1 MDIAE
6 RTQALALKIRKQKAS
21 IETEEATKNAF
32 VMPFISA
39 VLGYDV
45 FNPAEVIPEFTADV
59 GLKKGEKID
68 YAVSHE
74 GAVQLLIEVK
84 KVNDPLRIEH
94 ASQLFRYF
102 AVTNAR
108 IAILTNGEVYQ
119 FYTDLD
125 APNRMD
131 AKPFLV
137 LDFAA
142 LDETLLPELAK
153 LTKESFNLDS
163 VISAAGELKYIGQL
177 KRVLA
182 AQFKEPE
189 DEWVKFLTSRVYEGS
204 FTQRVRE
211 QFVPLVTKATRQFLN
226 EQVNDRLKNALGG
239 PDAYVS
245 VSSEPAEI
253 VPPVETPA
261 DGDVITTEEELEGYR
276 IVRAIVCGDV
286 AVSRVVARDTKTYC
300 GILLDDNNRKP
311 VARLWLNRAKKYL
324 GVFDEN
330 KAETR
335 IPIDDVNDIYLHAEH
350 LRKTVARYLGDG
362 LPQVAAGQG
371 FQAADAVLDRGVGG
385 EQAGGALAGAERVRD
400 HQV

>member
-1 MDIAE
+1 MEIAE
-6 RTQALALKIRKQKAS
+6 RVQALALKIRKQKAG

-32 VMPFISA
+32 VMPFIST

-59 GLKKGEKID
+59 GTKRGEKID
-68 YAVSHE
+68 YAISHD
-74 GAVQLLIEVK
+74 GKIQLLVEVK

-108 IAILTNGEVYQ
+108 IAILTNGEIYQ

-137 LDFAA
+137 LDFSA

-153 LTKESFNLDS
+153 LTKESFDLES

-182 AQFKEPE
+182 AQFKQPE
-189 DEWVKFLTSRVYEGS
+189 DEWVRFLTIRVYEGS

-211 QFVPLVTKATRQFLN
+211 QFLPLVTKAVRQFLN

-239 PDAYVS
+239 PDGYVS
-245 VSSEPAEI
+245 VSGPAAEPEPSPEDDKVDSE
-253 VPPVETPA
+253 VV
-261 DGDVITTEEELEGYR
+261 TTEEEIDGYR
-276 IVRAIVCGDV
+276 IVRAIVCSEVDV
-286 AVSRVVARDTKTYC
+286 ARVVARDNKTYC
-300 GILLDDNNRKP
+300 GVLLDDNNRKP
-311 VARLWLNRAKKYL
+311 IARLWLNRSKKYL

-330 KAETR
+330 KIETR
-335 IPIDDVNDIYLHAEH
+335 IPIDDVTDIYRHADK
-350 LRKTVARYLGDG
+350 LRMTVVRYLAK
-362 LPQVAAGQG
+362 PAAVEE
-371 FQAADAVLDRGVGG
+371 AEAELSAPLSGG
-385 EQAGGALAGAERVRD
+385 
-400 HQV
+400 

>member
-6 RTQALALKIRKQKAS
+6 RTQALALKIRKQKAA

-32 VMPFISA
+32 VMPFIST

-59 GLKKGEKID
+59 GTKRGEKID
-68 YAVSHE
+68 YAVAHD
-74 GAVQLLIEVK
+74 GKIQLLIEVK

-108 IAILTNGEVYQ
+108 IAILTNGEVYE

-137 LDFAA
+137 LDFSA

-153 LTKESFNLDS
+153 LTKESFDLDS
-163 VISAAGELKYIGQL
+163 VISAAGELKYIGAL

-182 AQFKEPE
+182 AQFKQPE
-189 DEWVKFLTSRVYEGS
+189 DDWVRLLTTRVYEGA

-211 QFVPLVTKATRQFLN
+211 QFAPLVAKAARQFLT

-239 PDAYVS
+239 PDGYVS
-245 VSSEPAEI
+245 VSGGAPAEPPAPQEDEVRPVDGNGEI
-253 VPPVETPA
+253 V
-261 DGDVITTEEELEGYR
+261 TTEEEIEGFR
-276 IVRAIVCGDV
+276 IVRAIVCSEVPV
-286 AVSRVVARDTKTYC
+286 ARVVARDTKTYC

-311 VARLWLNRAKKYL
+311 IARLWLNRAKKYL
-324 GVFDEN
+324 GVFDDD
-330 KAETR
+330 KVETR
-335 IPIDDVNDIYLHAEH
+335 IPIDDVRDIYRHAEH
-350 LRKTVARYLGDG
+350 LRRTVHRYLAKP
-362 LPQVAAGQG
+362 LAQEPAEPAP
-371 FQAADAVLDRGVGG
+371 VG
-385 EQAGGALAGAERVRD
+385 
-400 HQV
+400 